1 MKSSFNL
8 PFIKWLFCGG
18 ILLSSFSACQKETQQ
33 PVKNEEIATVPNSN
47 QQGHLH
53 QTKTYSSTVAQ
64 NWLDMQ
70 LRNLRLPAGPNIFGL
85 NGHRYFGYSAIA
97 LYESVVPGMPGYQSL
112 HGQLTDMPEMPATE
126 PGKTYHWPTC
136 ANAALAY
143 MNKNFFTINVSSM
156 DSLENAL
163 NQEYQSDP
171 DVDAAEFT
179 RSVNFGKTVAQRIFD
194 WSKTDGAST
203 VYPPYTPLG
212 PGFWA
217 PTPPNFPA
225 PLGPYWGNNRL
236 MVQGSLTGTESPAPP
251 VYSTDP
257 NSAYFAMVKEVYD
270 VSLTLTADQIATGL
284 YFRDNPGYASGTHYV
299 HTFNDIMHNE
309 NPQLDSYAVA
319 MAKLGIVFNASF
331 IGCWKLKYFYNQDR
345 PIRYIREVM
354 GHTAWN
360 PLFNTPGI
368 PDFPSGH
375 SQNAGAFSTVMTSL
389 LGENYSFTLHTYD
402 YLGMTPRHY
411 NSFYEMA
418 EDVGRARVYA
428 GIHYKYSCVE
438 GNKQGK
444 KIAQNVLNIL
454 KFEKE

>member
-1 MKSSFNL
+1 
-8 PFIKWLFCGG
+8 
-18 ILLSSFSACQKETQQ
+18 
-33 PVKNEEIATVPNSN
+33 
-47 QQGHLH
+47 
-53 QTKTYSSTVAQ
+53 
-64 NWLDMQ
+64 
-70 LRNLRLPAGPNIFGL
+70 
-85 NGHRYFGYSAIA
+85 
-97 LYESVVPGMPGYQSL
+97 
-112 HGQLTDMPEMPATE
+112 
-126 PGKTYHWPTC
+126 
-136 ANAALAY
+136 
-143 MNKNFFTINVSSM
+143 
-156 DSLENAL
+156 
-163 NQEYQSDP
+163 
-171 DVDAAEFT
+171 
-179 RSVNFGKTVAQRIFD
+179 
-194 WSKTDGAST
+194 
-203 VYPPYTPLG
+203 
-212 PGFWA
+212 
-217 PTPPNFPA
+217 
-225 PLGPYWGNNRL
+225 
-236 MVQGSLTGTESPAPP
+236 
-251 VYSTDP
+251 
-257 NSAYFAMVKEVYD
+257 
-270 VSLTLTADQIATGL
+270 
-284 YFRDNPGYASGTHYV
+284 
-299 HTFNDIMHNE
+299 MHNE

-319 MAKLGIVFNASF
+319 IAKLGIVFNASF

>member
-1 MKSSFNL
+1 MLHLSLVKRIVFIAMVFFIYSS
-8 PFIKWLFCGG
+8 CR
-18 ILLSSFSACQKETQQ
+18 KEIDQRAKQQ
-33 PVKNEEIATVPNSN
+33 EIAAAVNN
-47 QQGHLH
+47 DINGHLK
-53 QTKTYSSTVAQ
+53 QTKTFSSAVVQ
-64 NWLDMQ
+64 KWLDMQ

-112 HGQLTDMPEMPATE
+112 HGQLTDMPEMPVTE
-126 PGKTYHWPTC
+126 PGEAYHWPTC

-143 MNKNFFTINVSSM
+143 MNKNFFTTNVSSM

-171 DVDAAEFT
+171 GVDAAEFT

-203 VYPPYTPLG
+203 VYLPYIPLG

-284 YFRDNPGYASGTHYV
+284 YFKDNPGYASGTHYI
-299 HTFNDIMHNE
+299 HIFSDIMRE
-309 NPQLDSYAVA
+309 
-319 MAKLGIVFNASF
+319 
-331 IGCWKLKYFYNQDR
+331 DR
-345 PIRYIREVM
+345 KSV
-354 GHTAWN
+354 
-360 PLFNTPGI
+360 
-368 PDFPSGH
+368 
-375 SQNAGAFSTVMTSL
+375 V
-389 LGENYSFTLHTYD
+389 
-402 YLGMTPRHY
+402 
-411 NSFYEMA
+411 
-418 EDVGRARVYA
+418 
-428 GIHYKYSCVE
+428 
-438 GNKQGK
+438 
-444 KIAQNVLNIL
+444 
-454 KFEKE
+454 